1 MLKTVGKANVEAPFK
16 HWYAIV
22 DNRCWYL
29 GINLSVE
36 SAKEKAIKEFHVQL
50 SKGGYCILDQDSF
63 KTTFLSMKSAIEKDF
78 DSE

>member
-29 GINLSVE
+29 GIHLSVE

-50 SKGGYCILDQDSF
+50 SKGGIASWIRIVLKPLFYR
-63 KTTFLSMKSAIEKDF
+63 
-78 DSE
+78 